1 MGPSLEMHSIY
12 HYFPRDSPRDLSRIL
27 RYGQIDVP
35 EAFTQKARRC
45 WTDSFSINMLG
56 PDQADRRVCR
66 CGTRHANST
75 LLDTAVV
82 CNANLQAPTDMCNFL
97 QPTVA
102 ALRV

>member
-1 MGPSLEMHSIY
+1 
-12 HYFPRDSPRDLSRIL
+12 
-27 RYGQIDVP
+27 
-35 EAFTQKARRC
+35 
-45 WTDSFSINMLG
+45 MLG